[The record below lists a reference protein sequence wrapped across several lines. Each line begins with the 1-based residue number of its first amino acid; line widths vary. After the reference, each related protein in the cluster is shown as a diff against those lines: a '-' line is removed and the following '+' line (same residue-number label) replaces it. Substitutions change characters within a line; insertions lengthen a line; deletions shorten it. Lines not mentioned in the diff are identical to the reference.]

1 MTPDDERASE
11 IAYTD
16 FAKVDMRVGRIV
28 TAEPFPQA
36 RNPAYKLTVDFG
48 PLGVKRSSAQITKH
62 YRPDELVGRL
72 VVAVVNFP
80 PRQIA
85 TVMSEVL
92 ILGAVPETGDVVLLH
107 PDLDVPLGT
116 RIA

>member
-1 MTPDDERASE
+1 MPTESAPEPQ
-11 IAYTD
+11 ITYPD
-16 FAKVDMRVGRIV
+16 FAKVDMRVGRIL

-36 RNPAYKLTVDFG
+36 RNPAYKLTIDFG
-48 PLGVKRSSAQITKH
+48 PLGVKRSSAQITTH
-62 YRPDELVGRL
+62 YTPESLTGRL
-72 VVAVVNFP
+72 VIAVVNFP

-92 ILGAVPETGDVVLLH
+92 VLGAVPETGNVILLH
-107 PDLDVPLGT
+107 PDFDVPLGT